1 VIPLLGGIVS
11 RSLSLK
17 EFSILH
23 KDFLSQIFAQLE
35 QTTTQTKP
43 NLQNKNRNTLLFS
56 ILTLSLVLLL
66 LLNISL
72 GSVSIPIKDVF
83 NSLTGGN
90 SSKETW
96 DYIIV
101 NYRLPKAIAAI
112 LVGMG
117 LSISGLLMQT
127 LFRNPLAGP
136 YVLGLSSG
144 ASLGVAIVIMGAGFL
159 PPFLASIMLSSYG
172 IVLASSLGSFLVL
185 LAVLAVSQRLR
196 DTMAIL
202 IVGLMFGSLTS
213 AIVGTLTYFST
224 AEQLQKFTFW
234 SLGNLGNLSWS
245 SIVILSI
252 CVAIG
257 LLLSLLSI
265 KPLNALLLGEN
276 YARSLGMNYEKTR
289 LIIIFATSILAGSI
303 TAYAGP
309 IAFIGL
315 AVPHIAKLVFQTSNH
330 VVLFWSTLLFGAI
343 IMLICDSISQ
353 LPGSDITLPINAV
366 TSIFGAPIVI
376 WLLIRKRKMM
386 N

>member
-1 VIPLLGGIVS
+1 M
-11 RSLSLK
+11 
-17 EFSILH
+17 
-23 KDFLSQIFAQLE
+23 
-35 QTTTQTKP
+35 
-43 NLQNKNRNTLLFS
+43 
-56 ILTLSLVLLL
+56 TLSLLL
-66 LLNISL
+66 LLLINISL

-83 NSLTGGN
+83 NSLTGDN
-90 SSKETW
+90 TSKETW

-101 NYRLPKAIAAI
+101 NYRLPKAVTAI

-136 YVLGLSSG
+136 DVLGLSSG
-144 ASLGVAIVIMGAGFL
+144 ASLGVAIIVMGSTFL
-159 PPFLASIMLSSYG
+159 PTGLASILLSSYG

-185 LAVLAVSQRLR
+185 LAVLTVSQRLR

-202 IVGLMFGSLTS
+202 IVGLMFASITS

-234 SLGNLGNLSWS
+234 SMGNLGNLSWS
-245 SIVILSI
+245 SIVILFT
-252 CVAIG
+252 CVFIG
-257 LLLSLLSI
+257 LLLSLVSI

-276 YARSLGMNYEKTR
+276 YARSLGMNYKRTR

-303 TAYAGP
+303 TAYVGP

-315 AVPHIAKLVFQTSNH
+315 AVPHIAKLVFQTSSH
-330 VVLFWSTLLFGAI
+330 TILFWSTLLLGSI

-353 LPGSDITLPINAV
+353 LPGSDLMLPINAV

-376 WLLIRKRKMM
+376 WLLIRKRTLM

>member
-1 VIPLLGGIVS
+1 MVCL
-11 RSLSLK
+11 
-17 EFSILH
+17 
-23 KDFLSQIFAQLE
+23 FLI
-35 QTTTQTKP
+35 
-43 NLQNKNRNTLLFS
+43 NL
-56 ILTLSLVLLL
+56 
-66 LLNISL
+66 SL
-72 GSVSIPIKDVF
+72 GSVSIPLKEVF
-83 NSLTGGN
+83 YSLFGGTT
-90 SSKETW
+90 SKETW
-96 DYIIV
+96 HYIIV
-101 NYRLPKAIAAI
+101 NYRLPKAIAAL

-144 ASLGVAIVIMGAGFL
+144 ASLGVATVILGATFL
-159 PPFLASIMLSSYG
+159 PQSLATIMLSSYG

-185 LAVLAVSQRLR
+185 MAVLAVSYRLR

-234 SLGNLGNLSWS
+234 SLGNLGNLSWT
-245 SIVILSI
+245 SIAILLV
-252 CVAIG
+252 CVLIG
-257 LLLSLLSI
+257 LFLSLFSI

-276 YARSLGMNYEKTR
+276 YALSLGLNYKRTR
-289 LIIIFATSILAGSI
+289 LIIIFATSVLAGSI
-303 TAYAGP
+303 TAFAGP

-330 VVLFWSTLLFGAI
+330 TILFWSTLLFGAS

-353 LPGSDITLPINAV
+353 VPGGDLTLPINAV
-366 TSIFGAPIVI
+366 TSVFGAPIVI
-376 WLLIRKRKMM
+376 WLLVRKRKMIG
-386 N
+386 

>member
-1 VIPLLGGIVS
+1 M
-11 RSLSLK
+11 
-17 EFSILH
+17 
-23 KDFLSQIFAQLE
+23 
-35 QTTTQTKP
+35 TKT
-43 NLQNKNRNTLLFS
+43 NRNTFLFTFL
-56 ILTLSLVLLL
+56 IIGVVFLFLI
-66 LLNISL
+66 NISL

-96 DYIIV
+96 QYIII

-144 ASLGVAIVIMGAGFL
+144 ASLGVAMVILGATLL
-159 PPFLASIMLSSYG
+159 PVGLSSVLLSSYG

-185 LAVLAVSQRLR
+185 MAVLAVSHRLR

-265 KPLNALLLGEN
+265 KPLN
-276 YARSLGMNYEKTR
+276 
-289 LIIIFATSILAGSI
+289 
-303 TAYAGP
+303 
-309 IAFIGL
+309 
-315 AVPHIAKLVFQTSNH
+315 
-330 VVLFWSTLLFGAI
+330 
-343 IMLICDSISQ
+343 
-353 LPGSDITLPINAV
+353 
-366 TSIFGAPIVI
+366 
-376 WLLIRKRKMM
+376 
-386 N
+386 

>member
-1 VIPLLGGIVS
+1 MVAL
-11 RSLSLK
+11 
-17 EFSILH
+17 
-23 KDFLSQIFAQLE
+23 FLI
-35 QTTTQTKP
+35 
-43 NLQNKNRNTLLFS
+43 
-56 ILTLSLVLLL
+56 
-66 LLNISL
+66 NISL
-72 GSVSIPIKDVF
+72 GSISIPVKEVF
-83 NSLTGGN
+83 NSLTGGV

-96 DYIIV
+96 EYIII

-112 LVGMG
+112 LTGMG
-117 LSISGLLMQT
+117 LAISGLLMQT

-144 ASLGVAIVIMGAGFL
+144 ASLGVAMVILGAAFL
-159 PPFLASIMLSSYG
+159 PSFLSTFLLSSYG
-172 IVLASSLGSFLVL
+172 IVIASSLGSFLVL
-185 LAVLAVSQRLR
+185 LAVLVVSQQLR

-224 AEQLQKFTFW
+224 AEQLQKYTFW
-234 SLGNLGNLSWS
+234 SMGNLGNLSWT
-245 SIVILSI
+245 SISILSV
-252 CVAIG
+252 CVSIG
-257 LLLSLLSI
+257 LLLSMFSI

-276 YARSLGMNYEKTR
+276 YAKSLGLNYNKAR

-303 TAYAGP
+303 TAFAGP
-309 IAFIGL
+309 IAFVGL

-330 VVLFWSTLLFGAI
+330 TILFWSTLLFGAS

-376 WLLIRKRKMM
+376 WLLIRKRKMIG
-386 N
+386 

>member
-1 VIPLLGGIVS
+1 MVAL
-11 RSLSLK
+11 
-17 EFSILH
+17 
-23 KDFLSQIFAQLE
+23 FLI
-35 QTTTQTKP
+35 
-43 NLQNKNRNTLLFS
+43 
-56 ILTLSLVLLL
+56 
-66 LLNISL
+66 NISL
-72 GSVSIPIKDVF
+72 GSVSIPVKEIF
-83 NSLTGGN
+83 NSLTGGV

-96 DYIIV
+96 EYIII

-112 LVGMG
+112 LTGMG

-144 ASLGVAIVIMGAGFL
+144 ASLGVAMVILGAAFL
-159 PPFLASIMLSSYG
+159 PVFLSTFLLSSYG
-172 IVLASSLGSFLVL
+172 IVIASSLGSFLVL
-185 LAVLAVSQRLR
+185 LAVLAVSQQLR

-234 SLGNLGNLSWS
+234 SMGNLGNLSWT
-245 SIVILSI
+245 SISILSV
-252 CVAIG
+252 CVGIG
-257 LLLSLLSI
+257 LFLSLFSI

-276 YARSLGMNYEKTR
+276 YAKSLGLNYNKAR

-303 TAYAGP
+303 TAFAGP
-309 IAFIGL
+309 IAFVGL

-330 VVLFWSTLLFGAI
+330 TVLFWSTLLFGAS

-376 WLLIRKRKMM
+376 WLLIRKRKMIG
-386 N
+386 